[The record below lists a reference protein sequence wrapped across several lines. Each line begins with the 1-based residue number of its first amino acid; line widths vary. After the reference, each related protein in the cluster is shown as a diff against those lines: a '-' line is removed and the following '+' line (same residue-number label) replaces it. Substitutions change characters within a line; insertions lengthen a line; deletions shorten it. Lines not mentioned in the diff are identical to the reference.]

1 MNSDD
6 LGNLPG
12 IFIPCEDIEA
22 IEAIEALKLLL
33 NTLYDKGML
42 TDERFKL
49 INCPE
54 NIQDILNQI
63 L

>member
-12 IFIPCEDIEA
+12 IFIPC
-22 IEAIEALKLLL
+22 EAIEALKLLL

-54 NIQDILNQI
+54 NIQDILNH
-63 L
+63 LL